1 MTTPLRSNHVWTRAE
16 NDWLVEHGALD
27 RDTNCRA
34 LANAFDRTFPG
45 RTIRAIS
52 TRIWFLRRE
61 QRLTAARASCD
72 TVHHVREHDG
82 GRMVNKHVIEQALQ
96 VCLTLADLKSDQ
108 ELEIPVG
115 AFESELAAC
124 REVRDAMLRSAITG
138 MLVGHPEALEAQS

>member
-1 MTTPLRSNHVWTRAE
+1 MPLHRNKHIWTRAE
-16 NDWLVEHGALD
+16 SDWLVDHGALD
-27 RDTNCRA
+27 KDTNCNV
-34 LANAFDRTFPG
+34 LAEAFDHAFPG
-45 RTIRAIS
+45 RTLRAI
-52 TRIWFLRRE
+52 TGRIWFLRRE

-82 GRMVNKHVIEQALQ
+82 GRMNRQVIEQALQ

-124 REVRDAMLRSAITG
+124 REVRDAMLRDAIAG
-138 MLVGHPEALEAQS
+138 MLVGHPEACAEVHP